1 MDKIKS
7 FTENHEENT
16 LLYILVAFMLGVLI
30 GLIASPAK
38 NGITLF
44 SNNGCDN
51 NIKDNAAVIL
61 QTAPKESK
69 KNKSAHHIP
78 I

>member
-51 NIKDNAAVIL
+51 NIKDNGSCNSSDS
-61 QTAPKESK
+61 SK
-69 KNKSAHHIP
+69 RIEKK
-78 I
+78 